1 MTTSAP
7 GPREL
12 RRIKRMRAFWSLL
25 GVAFTISALFAFIV
39 GRPGL
44 GLAFLVGLV
53 ICLAAMTGTGRTV
66 ARGRRR

>member
-12 RRIKRMRAFWSLL
+12 RRIKRLRAFWSLL
-25 GVAFTISALFAFIV
+25 GVAFVIASLFAFIV

-53 ICLAAMTGTGRTV
+53 ICLAAMTGTGRNAT
-66 ARGRRR
+66 RRDR